1 VTCVS
6 WEDATAFCEWLSA
19 EEGRAYRLPSE
30 AEWEFAC
37 RAGTETI
44 FFWGDDPDDGEGYL
58 NAADL
63 SGSPRGRPWTYKF
76 NFNDGYVVTAPVGHF
91 KPNAFGL
98 RDMLGERL
106 GVVRRLVRR
115 VPSGGGGRS
124 HGACGRLA
132 PRVPR
137 RRLVR
142 RRGALPVGVP
152 QQEHAR
158 VPVRPPRVPLGLQF
172 GGSVRSVVGPVKR

>member
-1 VTCVS
+1 MTCVS

-63 SGSPRGRPWTYKF
+63 SGTPDGRNWKYKF
-76 NFNDGYVVTAPVGHF
+76 NFNDGYVVTAPVGRF

-98 RDMLGERL
+98 RDMLGNVWEWC
-106 GVVRRLVRR
+106 GDWYGAYPAASVDDPTGPATGSIR
-115 VPSGGGGRS
+115 VFRGGGWSDDAWICRS
-124 HGACGRLA
+124 AFRFRISPAFRYDGVGFRLA
-132 PRVPR
+132 
-137 RRLVR
+137 
-142 RRGALPVGVP
+142 
-152 QQEHAR
+152 
-158 VPVRPPRVPLGLQF
+158 F
-172 GGSVRSVVGPVKR
+172 SSVDQSGQ